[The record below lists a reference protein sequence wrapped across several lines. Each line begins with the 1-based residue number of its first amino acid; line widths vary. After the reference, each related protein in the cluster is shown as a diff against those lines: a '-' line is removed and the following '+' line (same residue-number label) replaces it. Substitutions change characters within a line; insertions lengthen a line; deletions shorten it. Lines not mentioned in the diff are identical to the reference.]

1 MISKQALGNILF
13 GMADDLRDKVEDYK
27 SYILTILFF
36 KRLSD
41 NYQWETQNK
50 IDEFVKEYGKQPNDK
65 QLQKIIEKAH
75 DFIIPEKSF
84 WNDVRDASPNKKNDV
99 LHQAVTNIANANPSL
114 KGVINTVK
122 WNEKCFR

>member
-41 NYQWETQNK
+41 NYEWETFNK
-50 IDEFVKEYGKQPNDK
+50 VEEFEEQYGKQPNEK
-65 QLQKIIEKAH
+65 QLQKIVEKAH
-75 DFIIPEKSF
+75 DLLYQKE
-84 WNDVRDASPNKKNDV
+84 
-99 LHQAVTNIANANPSL
+99 
-114 KGVINTVK
+114 VIGMM
-122 WNEKCFR
+122 